1 MWSRNEKSEVV
12 PLGLGFSA
20 HFQRL
25 GSRAAIPTA
34 YIHDTGKLRTI
45 ELRAPGAQAS
55 NTEVRWDGD
64 AQRLYVGVWCG
75 RSPIAGRPL
84 KFPVPEL
91 IWARSFY
98 LPQHQGQLARAQVS
112 RGVITIQI
120 PREQSMLPAS
130 NVIQLPRRP
139 EVASGHPN
147 ALATGWRRLGAA
159 LCLALCLPLLMFALF
174 LFGFLV
180 VPLLPFIGASIA
192 VALGKDAA
200 PPPVRPN
207 LPAAPAA
214 APAFEQ
220 ARAA

>member
-1 MWSRNEKSEVV
+1 MWSRNERPKAV
-12 PLGLGFSA
+12 PLDLGFPA
-20 HFQRL
+20 HFQRF
-25 GSRAAIPTA
+25 GSRAAIPIA

-45 ELRAPGAQAS
+45 EIRAPGAQAS
-55 NTEVRWDGD
+55 NTEVRWDGE

-75 RSPIAGRPL
+75 RSPIPGQAL

-91 IWARSFY
+91 IWSRSFY
-98 LPQHQGQLARAQVS
+98 LPQHQGQLARARIS
-112 RGVITIQI
+112 RGVLTIQI
-120 PREQSMLPAS
+120 PSEPSTPPAS
-130 NVIQLPRRP
+130 NVIPLPQRHQV
-139 EVASGHPN
+139 VASDPN
-147 ALATGWRRLGAA
+147 ALAAGCRRLGAA
-159 LCLALCLPLLMFALF
+159 LCVALCLPLLMFALL

-192 VALGKDAA
+192 VALGKDAT

-207 LPAAPAA
+207 MPAAPAA